1 MKKILLILI
10 LVFIATPV
18 YAFTSAIQGVVS
30 SGGVS
35 GGETCQT
42 TPFYDSTG
50 TVNDFA
56 HNAGYTADQYYAG
69 YQNFNPATNK
79 SICKIEFVLT
89 CPFDGC
95 SSYSYYAAVYEMDG
109 VNLGDLVGVASSP
122 VTGDNAWDNTAV
134 AFSFPTLPEV
144 SNGTNYGLIVYNNT
158 QGENQL
164 IKVKAKTN
172 NGFTFSQWASSKT
185 RYDLVNDLECQVKV
199 YAYE

>member
-10 LVFIATPV
+10 LVFMASPV

-50 TVNDFA
+50 TVNAFA
-56 HNAGYTADQYYAG
+56 QNAGYTADQYSAG
-69 YQNFNPATNK
+69 YQNFNPASNK

-89 CPFDGC
+89 CPYGSC
-95 SSYSYYAAVYEMDG
+95 ASYSYYAAVYTMDG
-109 VNLGDLVGVASSP
+109 NNLGDLVGAASDAR
-122 VTGDNAWDNTAV
+122 TGSNAWADTTV
-134 AFSFPTLPEV
+134 AFDFSTYPTV

-164 IKVKAKTN
+164 VKVKAKTN

-185 RYDLVNDLECQVKV
+185 RYDATNDLECQVKV